1 MDIRKALALH
11 QTGRIAEAQAA
22 YKAILKRAPRNSDAW
37 HFLGIVHAQ
46 LGQPQDAVK
55 CIEKAVA
62 LAPDHVEAHFN
73 LGSVLVGLNR
83 HADAIRC
90 FERVVAL
97 DPGNVEARNNL
108 GCTLAILNRHQE
120 AIPHFDVVVTAKPQ
134 DAEAGK
140 NLGNSLMAA
149 GRYQDAIGCFDRV
162 VVVRP
167 EDATAHN
174 SLGSAL
180 AILNRHQEAMRHF
193 ERAIAISPDFA
204 EARYNL
210 GTLLST
216 LTQRMEA
223 IRHLERATAIAPDYA
238 DAHFNLGNALA
249 ASGRYADAIQC
260 FGRVI
265 AIEPGDAAAHNELGA
280 TLAAL
285 DMHDEAIRSYEKALA
300 IKPDYAKA
308 HCNLGNTFSNLGR
321 PGEAEASY
329 RRAMQ
334 IKPEVLQYAVQAH
347 LQLPIIPTLADISVW
362 RAHYEAGISYLM
374 NAPGSLDDVGEIQS
388 VSFYLAYHN
397 RNDRPIMESLCRL
410 FRARVSS
417 LTFTASHTK
426 SWRPPA
432 VRSQR
437 IRIGFLSQFLADHT
451 IGKLFQGFI
460 RHLDRGRFEVV
471 AIHAPMAR
479 HDTVRQAIDALSDRV
494 LDLPAGLADQQR
506 AVGDEQLDVL
516 FYPDIGMAPS
526 TYFLAF
532 ARLAPVQAVS
542 WGHPDTTGLD
552 TIDYFMSSSAIES
565 EHAEDHYT
573 ERLVR
578 LNRLPCFYQTPI
590 APTQVPTRA
599 AFHLPDSGTL
609 YGCPQTLFKFHPD
622 FDAVLA
628 AIAEGDS
635 TGRIVLLEDS
645 KNKALTELLK
655 ARWEKTFP
663 ILLDR
668 VLFLPRM
675 PFELFMAFIT
685 HMDVLLDP
693 VHFGSG
699 NTLYEAM
706 AHGTPVVTWPGQFM
720 RARIVAGAYLQ
731 MEVADA
737 PIATQLDGYAPLALA
752 LGQDEER
759 RGNFRAACRQAAG
772 QALYEDMQVVRE
784 FEDFLDAAVAAAAR
798 GQKLPIGWRPGNAAK
813 RTGQES

>member
-1 MDIRKALALH
+1 MDIRKAVALH

-22 YKAILKRAPRNSDAW
+22 FKSILKRTPRNPDAW

-46 LGQPQDAVK
+46 LGQPQDAVI

-62 LAPDHVEAHFN
+62 IAPDYAEAHLN
-73 LGSVLVGLNR
+73 LGTVLAGLNR

-90 FERVVAL
+90 FERVVDL
-97 DPGNVEARNNL
+97 DPGSVDARNNL
-108 GCTLAILNRHQE
+108 GCTLALLNRHHE
-120 AIPHFDVVVTAKPQ
+120 AIPHLDRVVAAMPQ
-134 DAEAGK
+134 DVQARQ
-140 NLGNSLMAA
+140 NLGNALMAA
-149 GRYQDAIGCFDRV
+149 GRHHDAIRCFERIAAEK
-162 VVVRP
+162 P
-167 EDATAHN
+167 MDAIAHN
-174 SLGSAL
+174 CLGSAL
-180 AILNRHQEAMRHF
+180 ANAGRLQEAMRHF
-193 ERAIAISPDFA
+193 EHALAIRSDFA
-204 EARYNL
+204 EAHYNL

-216 LTQRMEA
+216 LTQRVEA

-249 ASGRYADAIQC
+249 ALGRYADAIQC
-260 FGRVI
+260 FERAI

-285 DMHDEAIRSYEKALA
+285 DRHDEAVRSYEKALA
-300 IKPDYAKA
+300 IKPDFAKA
-308 HCNLGNTFSNLGR
+308 HCNLGNSFSNMGR
-321 PGEAEASY
+321 PDEAEASY

-347 LQLPIIPTLADISVW
+347 LQLPIIPTLADISRW
-362 RAHYEAGISYLM
+362 RARYEAGISYLM
-374 NAPGSLDDVGEIQS
+374 NAPGSLDDVGELPS

-397 RNDRPIMESLCRL
+397 RSDRPIMESLCRL
-410 FRARVSS
+410 FRARVSG
-417 LTFTASHTK
+417 LTFTAPHTQ

-437 IRIGFLSQFLADHT
+437 IRVGFLSRFLADHT
-451 IGKLFQGFI
+451 IGKLYQGFV
-460 RHLDRGRFEVV
+460 RHMDRSRFEVV

-479 HDTVRQAIDALSDRV
+479 HDTVRQGIDALSDRV
-494 LDLPAGLADQQR
+494 LDLPTGLADQQR
-506 AVGDEQLDVL
+506 AVGDEKLDVL
-516 FYPDIGMAPS
+516 FYPDIGMSSS

-552 TIDYFMSSSAIES
+552 TIDYFVSSSAFES
-565 EHAEDHYT
+565 EHAGDHYT
-573 ERLVR
+573 ERLIR

-590 APTQVPTRA
+590 TPTEVPTRA
-599 AFHLPDSGTL
+599 AFHLPESGTL
-609 YGCPQTLFKFHPD
+609 YGCLQTLFKFHPD

-645 KNKALTELLK
+645 KNKALTGLLK

-675 PFELFMAFIT
+675 PFERFMAFIT

-699 NTLYEAM
+699 STLYEAM
-706 AHGTPVVTWPGQFM
+706 AHGTPMVTWPGQFM
-720 RARIVAGAYLQ
+720 RARIVAGAYRQ
-731 MEVADA
+731 MELADA
-737 PIATQLDGYAPLALA
+737 PVATQLDGYAPLALA
-752 LGQDEER
+752 LGRDAER
-759 RGNFRAACRQAAG
+759 RGNLRAACRQAAR
-772 QALYEDMQVVRE
+772 QALYEDMQAVRE
-784 FEDFLDAAVAAAAR
+784 FEDFLDAAVAAAAC
-798 GQKLPIGWRPGNAAK
+798 GEKLPSGWRPGNAAK
-813 RTGQES
+813 RTQ